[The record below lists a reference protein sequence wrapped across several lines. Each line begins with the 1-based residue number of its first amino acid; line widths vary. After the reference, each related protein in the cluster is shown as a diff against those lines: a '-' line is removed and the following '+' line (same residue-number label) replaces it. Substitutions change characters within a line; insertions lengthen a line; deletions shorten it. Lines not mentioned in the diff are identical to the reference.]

1 MGALVNFRLSPK
13 TIIFLFALF
22 TFIASFSSFVGFI
35 SHLFKSN
42 LKLSITVL
50 IVISVILDS
59 QLVSRFIAV
68 KLKSEVVRKF
78 FGLVLLGV
86 AALLIIKDVI

>member
-1 MGALVNFRLSPK
+1 
-13 TIIFLFALF
+13 
-22 TFIASFSSFVGFI
+22 
-35 SHLFKSN
+35 LFKSN